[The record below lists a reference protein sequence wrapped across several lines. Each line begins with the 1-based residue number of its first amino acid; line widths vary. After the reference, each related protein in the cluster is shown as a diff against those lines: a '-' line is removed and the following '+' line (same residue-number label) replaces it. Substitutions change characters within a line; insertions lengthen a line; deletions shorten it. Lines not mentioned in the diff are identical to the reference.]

1 MSSEPPEPEAPQSP
15 EPSEAP
21 DTRPRRPQSILWY
34 PAALGVLIVCTSA
47 PFWTEEPTGRHAWFF
62 LLFDGW
68 FAFGMGI
75 FLAGACCRIAW
86 YGERTYFPTKSDD
99 LRGLRTMGLVMAIF
113 FGPQA
118 LLASVLFAAHGSREG
133 VLISG
138 GVTLISLSVFC
149 GVTKS
154 RATRKVRYADQE
166 TARRLHNF
174 LTRLGVVLLLLGAID
189 LLI

>member
-1 MSSEPPEPEAPQSP
+1 MSSEPPEPAAAESP

-21 DTRPRRPQSILWY
+21 DSRPRRPQSVLWY
-34 PAALGVLIVCTSA
+34 PAALVVLLVCGSA
-47 PFWTEEPTGRHAWFF
+47 PFWTEEPKGRYAWFF
-62 LLFDGW
+62 QLFDGW
-68 FAFGMGI
+68 FAFGIGPV
-75 FLAGACCRIAW
+75 LAGLFCRVAW
-86 YGERTYFPTKSDD
+86 YGERAYFPTEYKD

-118 LLASVLFAAHGSREG
+118 LLASVLFAANGSRAG

-138 GVTLISLSVFC
+138 GVTLISLSVFF

-154 RATRKVRYADQE
+154 RTTRNVRYADQE

-174 LTRLGVVLLLLGAID
+174 LTRPGIILLLLGTID